1 MGGRCS
7 GERKK
12 GAMEE
17 RGEMMTRGERGRARK
32 LHWTEKRKRCSKVYE
47 RGENGKGRW
56 DTRPVAGKREHTSLK
71 LFFTTGKS
79 RKRTMYKSDIKHI
92 LN

>member
-17 RGEMMTRGERGRARK
+17 RGEMMTRGERGK
-32 LHWTEKRKRCSKVYE
+32 KRCSKVYE
-47 RGENGKGRW
+47 RGENGKERW
-56 DTRPVAGKREHTSLK
+56 DTGTAAGKREHTSLK
-71 LFFTTGKS
+71 IFIQN
-79 RKRTMYKSDIKHI
+79 MYKSDIKHI
-92 LN
+92 LNLYTQHAKNKK